1 MAGDPIYLELGGEQK
16 EVRYT
21 WKAIKRLRAEHDI
34 NLFGP
39 DGDYEDPHT
48 ITAML
53 WAALVW
59 DNDKLTL
66 DQVDDMIQLNKVV
79 SISETLG
86 TALARDMGVEEKDE
100 DPLP

>member
-1 MAGDPIYLELGGEQK
+1 MAGDPIYLELNGEQK

-59 DNDKLTL
+59 DNDKLIRPCSVGSCRL
-66 DQVDDMIQLNKVV
+66 PDPV
-79 SISETLG
+79 SVYRYPRPTPP
-86 TALARDMGVEEKDE
+86 TTWR
-100 DPLP
+100 